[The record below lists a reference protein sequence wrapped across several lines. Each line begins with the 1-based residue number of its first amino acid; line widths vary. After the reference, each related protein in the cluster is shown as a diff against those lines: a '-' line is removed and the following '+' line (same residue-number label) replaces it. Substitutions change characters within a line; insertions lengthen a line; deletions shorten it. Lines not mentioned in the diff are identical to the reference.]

1 MYPLGWLMHGRV
13 DLRGVPPKL
22 EPDRPA
28 VFIAPLAPAV
38 GDQRHQ
44 AQSPA
49 VFGGRVECARGRSRG
64 RPLISDSNA
73 DPRPTP
79 LDDHLEL
86 AFVTRRRVQQG
97 VGGQLGHA
105 QDCFAGDRA
114 ARQCPRHEPPGM
126 GHLLAATR
134 KHPSLCPRDRGLFPC
149 RRGRTLGCLCQFAC
163 RCPMG
168 SHEAP
173 ISPRWDRDLAGRTPR
188 IAPMG
193 QSSRTQQAQPITRCY
208 HETG

>member
-1 MYPLGWLMHGRV
+1 M
-13 DLRGVPPKL
+13 
-22 EPDRPA
+22 
-28 VFIAPLAPAV
+28 APAV

-49 VFGGRVECARGRSRG
+49 VFGGRVACARGRSRR

-73 DPRPTP
+73 DPRPTL
-79 LDDHLEL
+79 LDDDLEL
-86 AFVTRRRVQQG
+86 AFITRRRVQQG

-114 ARQCPRHEPPGM
+114 ARQCPATNRRAWATCSWRPGNTRRFARAT
-126 GHLLAATR
+126 AASS
-134 KHPSLCPRDRGLFPC
+134 HAVAVAA
-149 RRGRTLGCLCQFAC
+149 LGCLCQCAC
-163 RCPMG
+163 RCPVR

-173 ISPRWDRDLAGRTPR
+173 ISPRRDPPPGGRAPR

-193 QSSRTQQAQPITRCY
+193 QSSRTQQAQPITRRY